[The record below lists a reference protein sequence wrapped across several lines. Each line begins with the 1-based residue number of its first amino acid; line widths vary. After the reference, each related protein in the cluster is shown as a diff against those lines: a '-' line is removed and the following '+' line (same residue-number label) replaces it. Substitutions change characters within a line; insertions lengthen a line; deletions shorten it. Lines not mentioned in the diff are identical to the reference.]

1 MSAGVAKLMLVSLL
15 LLFWLLWVLAAPG
28 FLYCGVWGLLFIG
41 VCGLL
46 TAVASLV
53 EEQGL

>member
-41 VCGLL
+41 VFGLL